1 MSAHSRA
8 LEVPA
13 GVFSA
18 AVTAPGADTRR
29 GDPRVGSSGLRSLGS
44 RAGGRAYGLERRAE
58 LKTPG
63 PPNTAHR
70 PLPREGRSPRKPR
83 PGALPAPL
91 PTLRR
96 GGVA

>member
-29 GDPRVGSSGLRSLGS
+29 GDFLGLQQETLGS
-44 RAGGRAYGLERRAE
+44 IDLCQ
-58 LKTPG
+58 
-63 PPNTAHR
+63 
-70 PLPREGRSPRKPR
+70 
-83 PGALPAPL
+83 
-91 PTLRR
+91 
-96 GGVA
+96 